1 MVIKHRTLD
10 GLVADEVRER
20 IVSGALPGGM
30 RIDQQ
35 ALAEELGVSRMP
47 VREALRQLA
56 AEGFVVLVSHR
67 GAIVAQLSPSEII
80 ELYEMR
86 GVLQGLAARL
96 AVPNYGEKDLNELQ
110 RLLDLMEKTKDVRK
124 WTKLNHGFHS
134 RMEAPSGAQHLLGLI
149 QRLTQQCEPYMQIS
163 VQYLHAEELAGE
175 GHHAIFEACQARD
188 ADGLEQAVRSH
199 LTSWGREVASY
210 IERRAEPPEQPE
222 PGSNGG
228 KAQARSAA
236 SAP

>member
-10 GLVADEVRER
+10 GLVAEEVRER
-20 IVSGALPGGM
+20 IVSGVLPAGT

-47 VREALRQLA
+47 VREALRHLA

-67 GAIVAQLSPSEII
+67 GAVVAQLSPGEII

-96 AVPNYGEKDLNELQ
+96 AVPSYTEKDLKELQ

-124 WTKLNHGFHS
+124 WTKLNHDFHA
-134 RMEAPSGAQHLLGLI
+134 RMEAPSGAKHLLGLI
-149 QRLTQQCEPYMQIS
+149 ERLTQQCEPYMQIS
-163 VQYLHAEELAGE
+163 VQYLHAEESAAE
-175 GHHAIFEACQARD
+175 GHHAIFDACQAGD
-188 ADGLEQAVRSH
+188 ADLLERTVRSH
-199 LTSWGREVASY
+199 LTSWGREIAAY
-210 IERRAEPPEQPE
+210 IEQRAEE
-222 PGSNGG
+222 PASSEATSSTGRV
-228 KAQARSAA
+228 ARSAA
-236 SAP
+236 GA

>member
-10 GLVADEVRER
+10 GLVAEEVRER
-20 IVSGALPGGM
+20 IVSGALAAGT

-47 VREALRQLA
+47 VREALRHLA

-67 GAIVAQLSPSEII
+67 GAVVAQLSPEEII

-96 AVPNYGEKDLNELQ
+96 AIPHLTDKDMKELE

-124 WTKLNHGFHS
+124 WTKLNQDFHS
-134 RMEAPSGAQHLLGLI
+134 RMEAPSGAEHLIGLI
-149 QRLTQQCEPYMQIS
+149 RRLTQQCAPYMQIS
-163 VQYLHAEELAGE
+163 VQYLHAEESAVE
-175 GHHAIFEACQARD
+175 GHHAIFQACAARD
-188 ADGLEQAVRSH
+188 PEAVERRVRDH
-199 LTSWGREVASY
+199 LTTWGRDVAGY
-210 IERRAEPPEQPE
+210 IQQRADEAAVHELDDV
-222 PGSNGG
+222 NGASR
-228 KAQARSAA
+228 KAS
-236 SAP
+236 

>member
-1 MVIKHRTLD
+1 MVIQHRTLD
-10 GLVADEVRER
+10 RLVAEEVRER
-20 IVSGALPGGM
+20 IVSGALPAGT

-47 VREALRQLA
+47 VREALRHLA

-67 GAIVAQLSPSEII
+67 GAIVAQFSPTEII

-96 AVPNYGEKDLNELQ
+96 AVPYYTEKDLKELQ
-110 RLLDLMEKTKDVRK
+110 RRLDLMEKTTDVRK
-124 WTKLNHGFHS
+124 WTKLNDEFHA
-134 RMEAPSGAQHLLGLI
+134 RIEAPSGAQHLLSLI

-163 VQYLHAEELAGE
+163 VQILHAEKSAVE
-175 GHHAIFEACQARD
+175 GHRAIFAACEAGD
-188 ADGLEQAVRSH
+188 ADKLERAVRSH
-199 LTSWGREVASY
+199 LTRWGREIAGY
-210 IERRAEPPEQPE
+210 IEERGDGSAAEP
-222 PGSNGG
+222 GTNGG

-236 SAP
+236 GAS